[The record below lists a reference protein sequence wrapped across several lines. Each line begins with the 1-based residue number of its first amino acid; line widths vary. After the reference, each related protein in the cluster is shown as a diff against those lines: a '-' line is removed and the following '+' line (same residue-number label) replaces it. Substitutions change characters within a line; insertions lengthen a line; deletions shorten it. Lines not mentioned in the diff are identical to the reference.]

1 MSLPSPNLDD
11 RRFADLLE
19 EAKERIQQRCPAW
32 TDFNPSD
39 PGDYVGGIDGLDDRN
54 DVIPP

>member
-11 RRFADLLE
+11 RTWADIVE
-19 EAKERIQQRCPAW
+19 EAKKMIPGLCPDW

-39 PGDYVGGIDGLDDRN
+39 PGITLLELMGMDD
-54 DVIPP
+54 